1 MKHDKRLGYFSW
13 DDTFMNM
20 AIVIAQRSKDPNTQN
35 GACVVN
41 NNNLI
46 IGVGYNGFPR
56 GCHDDDLPWEREGDF
71 CNNKYAYVVHAEEN
85 ALLNANSD
93 TNGSKIYCTLF
104 PCNECTKVIIQKGVK
119 EVIYDSDKYH
129 DSDICQA
136 SRKMLDMAGI
146 KYRQFTPK
154 KKIEFV
160 GHE

>member
-56 GCHDDDLPWEREGDF
+56 GCHDDDLPW
-71 CNNKYAYVVHAEEN
+71 
-85 ALLNANSD
+85 
-93 TNGSKIYCTLF
+93 
-104 PCNECTKVIIQKGVK
+104 VK